1 MLTIEQKKIEE
12 KQTEKARLKVS
23 IAIYAKQIKALETL
37 LENDRALTGKKLKIH
52 LQVIQILYAIQNK
65 LLEQFE
71 HTSTDLDLLVLK
83 IEQTKN

>member
-12 KQTEKARLKVS
+12 KQAEKARLKVS

-71 HTSTDLDLLVLK
+71 HTSTDLDLLALK